1 MFEHMRRCIPITGGT
16 VSGAYSG
23 TIMPGGADWQI
34 VADDGTIDIDA
45 RYVLDLAEGL
55 VEVRSRG
62 LRSGPPDVLAKLAL
76 GEIVD
81 SSHYYFR
88 TALRFASRTP
98 SLDRLNRIIAIAR
111 GERMPGKVRLSVY
124 EVL

>member
-1 MFEHMRRCIPITGGT
+1 
-16 VSGAYSG
+16 
-23 TIMPGGADWQI
+23 MPGGADWQI

-62 LRSGPPDVLAKLAL
+62 VRSGPPDVLAKLAR
-76 GEIVD
+76 GDVVD
-81 SSHYYFR
+81 PADYYFR
-88 TALRFASRTP
+88 TALRFSTVAP
-98 SLDRLNRIIAIAR
+98 SLSRLNQVIAIGR
-111 GERMPGKVRLSVY
+111 GERLPGKVELSIF